1 MLYNKLN
8 ISLTGAQERCETV
21 KEIIPWL
28 IDIESSAADLYA
40 EVADAFRDDGDFS
53 RFLALM
59 SAEEREHANLLQQA
73 RAAVPDKQLKAAC
86 FYFDDHFRKKIEAPF
101 VRARDLLANKELTKS
116 IMVDILAEAEFSEW
130 NEIFLYTLDTLKVID
145 EDVQKAI
152 ADIDQH
158 RKHVQ
163 EFILSLPGG
172 DSLIQ
177 RARRL
182 SRTGGKRALIVE
194 DNHAVARMLEALVG
208 EDVEVIIAHDGLEGI
223 VQIREGHFDLIVAN
237 IEMPEMNGIEMYK
250 QALAIDHSIGSRFMF
265 FTGTDN
271 PEYLQFV
278 RDSQALMLPKPS
290 PVKVL
295 CEMMNKVLDSTALPS
310 DATIH

>member
-1 MLYNKLN
+1 M
-8 ISLTGAQERCETV
+8 
-21 KEIIPWL
+21 KEIINWL
-28 IDIESSAADLYA
+28 IEIESSAADLYA

-59 SAEEREHANLLQQA
+59 SAEEREHANLLQQS
-73 RAAVPDKQLKAAC
+73 RAAVPDKDLKSAC
-86 FYFDDHFRKKIEAPF
+86 FYFDDHFRKKVEAPF
-101 VRARDLLANKELTKS
+101 VRARSLLEHDELTKS

-130 NEIFLYTLDTLKVID
+130 NEVFLYTLDTLKVVD
-145 EDVQKAI
+145 EDVQKAV

-182 SRTGGKRALIVE
+182 SRTGDKRVLIVE
-194 DNHAVARMLEALVG
+194 DNNAVARMLEALVA
-208 EDVEVIIAHDGLEGI
+208 EDVEVIIARDGTDGI
-223 VQIREGHFDLIVAN
+223 AQIRQGHFDLIVSN
-237 IEMPEMNGIEMYK
+237 IEMPGINGIEMYE
-250 QALAIDHSIGSRFMF
+250 QALAIDHSVCLRFIF

-271 PEYLQFV
+271 PEYLQFI

-290 PVKVL
+290 PVRVI
-295 CEMMNKVLDSTALPS
+295 CEMMNKVLDSTALPD

>member
-1 MLYNKLN
+1 M
-8 ISLTGAQERCETV
+8 
-21 KEIIPWL
+21 KEVITWL

-40 EVADAFRDDGDFS
+40 EVAEAFRGDEDFS

-73 RAAVPDKQLKAAC
+73 RAAVPDKELKSAC
-86 FYFDDHFRKKIEAPF
+86 FYFDDHFRKKVEAPF
-101 VRARDLLANKELTKS
+101 VRARGLLENDELTKS

-130 NEIFLYTLDTLKVID
+130 NEVFLYTLDTLKVID
-145 EDVQKAI
+145 AEVQKAV

-163 EFILSLPGG
+163 DFILSLPGG

-182 SRTGGKRALIVE
+182 SRTGGKRVLIVE

-208 EDVEVIIAHDGLEGI
+208 EDVEVIIAPDGMEGI
-223 VQIREGHFDLIVAN
+223 AQIRQGRFDLIVSN
-237 IEMPEMNGIEMYK
+237 IEMPGINGIEMYK
-250 QALAIDHSIGSRFMF
+250 QALAVDHSVGHRFIF

-290 PVKVL
+290 PVRVL
-295 CEMMNKVLDSTALPS
+295 CEMMNKVLDSTSLPA

>member
-1 MLYNKLN
+1 VLGK
-8 ISLTGAQERCETV
+8 GAKTV
-21 KEIIPWL
+21 KEIIGWL

-40 EVADAFRDDGDFS
+40 EVAETFREDEVFS

-59 SAEEREHANLLQQA
+59 SAEEREHATLLQQA
-73 RAAVPDKQLKAAC
+73 RAAVPDKELKSAC
-86 FYFDDHFRKKIEAPF
+86 FYFDDHFRKKVEAPF
-101 VRARDLLANKELTKS
+101 VRARDLLESGELTKS

-130 NEIFLYTLDTLKVID
+130 NEVFLYTLDTLKVID
-145 EDVQKAI
+145 KEIQQAV

-182 SRTGGKRALIVE
+182 SRQGGKRVLIVE
-194 DNHAVARMLEALVG
+194 DNNSVARMLEALVAD
-208 EDVEVIIAHDGLEGI
+208 DVEVIIAHDGIEGI
-223 VQIREGHFDLIVAN
+223 EHIRQKRFDLIVSN
-237 IEMPEMNGIEMYK
+237 IDMPEINGIEMYK
-250 QALAIDHSIGSRFMF
+250 QALEIDRSVSARFIF

-278 RDSQALMLPKPS
+278 RDSKALMLPKPS
-290 PVKVL
+290 PVRVL
-295 CEMMNKVLDSTALPS
+295 CEMMNKVLESTPLP
-310 DATIH
+310 DNATIH

>member
-1 MLYNKLN
+1 M
-8 ISLTGAQERCETV
+8 
-21 KEIIPWL
+21 KEIIGWL

-40 EVADAFRDDGDFS
+40 EVAETFREDEVFS

-59 SAEEREHANLLQQA
+59 SAEEREHATLLQQA
-73 RAAVPDKQLKAAC
+73 RAAVPDKELKSAC
-86 FYFDDHFRKKIEAPF
+86 FYFDDHFRKKVEAPF
-101 VRARDLLANKELTKS
+101 VRARDLLESGELTKS

-130 NEIFLYTLDTLKVID
+130 NEVFLYTLDTLKVID
-145 EDVQKAI
+145 KEIQQAV

-182 SRTGGKRALIVE
+182 SRQGGKRVLIVE
-194 DNHAVARMLEALVG
+194 DNNSVARMLEALVAD
-208 EDVEVIIAHDGLEGI
+208 DVEVIIAHDGIEGI
-223 VQIREGHFDLIVAN
+223 EHIRQKRFDLIVSN
-237 IEMPEMNGIEMYK
+237 IDMPEINGIEMYK
-250 QALAIDHSIGSRFMF
+250 QALEIDRSVSARFIF

-278 RDSQALMLPKPS
+278 RDSKALMLPKPS
-290 PVKVL
+290 PVRVL
-295 CEMMNKVLDSTALPS
+295 CEMMNKVLESTPLP
-310 DATIH
+310 DNATIH

>member
-1 MLYNKLN
+1 MK
-8 ISLTGAQERCETV
+8 A
-21 KEIIPWL
+21 IIPWL

-40 EVADAFRDDGDFS
+40 EVADAFRDDKDFS

-73 RAAVPDKQLKAAC
+73 SAAVPDKELKSAC
-86 FYFDDHFRKKIEAPF
+86 FYFDNHFRSKVEAPF
-101 VRARDLLANKELTKS
+101 VRARGLLENGELTKS
-116 IMVDILAEAEFSEW
+116 VMVDILAEAEFSEW
-130 NEIFLYTLDTLKVID
+130 NEVFLYTLDTLKVID
-145 EDVQKAI
+145 EDVQKAV

-182 SRTGGKRALIVE
+182 SRSGGKRVLIVE
-194 DNHAVARMLEALVG
+194 DNNSVARMLEALVA
-208 EDVEVIIAHDGLEGI
+208 DAVEVIIAHDGIEGI
-223 VQIREGHFDLIVAN
+223 AHIRQGHFDLIVST
-237 IEMPEMNGIEMYK
+237 IEMPGMNGIEMYK
-250 QALAIDHSIGSRFMF
+250 QALAVDHSVCRRFIF

-290 PVKVL
+290 PVRVL
-295 CEMMNKVLDSTALPS
+295 SEMMNKVLDSASLPD

>member
-1 MLYNKLN
+1 M
-8 ISLTGAQERCETV
+8 
-21 KEIIPWL
+21 KEIINWL
-28 IDIESSAADLYA
+28 IEIESSAADLYA
-40 EVADAFRDDGDFS
+40 EVADAFRDDEDFS

-59 SAEEREHANLLQQA
+59 SAEEREHANLLQQS
-73 RAAVPDKQLKAAC
+73 RAAVPDKDLKSAC
-86 FYFDDHFRKKIEAPF
+86 FYFDDHFRKKVEAPF
-101 VRARDLLANKELTKS
+101 VRARSLLANDELTKS

-130 NEIFLYTLDTLKVID
+130 NEVFLYTLDTLKVVD
-145 EDVQKAI
+145 EDVQKAV

-182 SRTGGKRALIVE
+182 SRTGGKRVLIVE
-194 DNHAVARMLEALVG
+194 DNHAVARMLEALAG

-237 IEMPEMNGIEMYK
+237 IEMPEMNGIEMFK
-250 QALAIDHSIGSRFMF
+250 QAGFELVASSEINANPKDQPGADEIVWRLPPSLSTSRE
-265 FTGTDN
+265 N
-271 PEYLQFV
+271 PELRAAMEAIV
-278 RDSQALMLPKPS
+278 
-290 PVKVL
+290 
-295 CEMMNKVLDSTALPS
+295 ES
-310 DATIH
+310 DRMTLLFRKAP